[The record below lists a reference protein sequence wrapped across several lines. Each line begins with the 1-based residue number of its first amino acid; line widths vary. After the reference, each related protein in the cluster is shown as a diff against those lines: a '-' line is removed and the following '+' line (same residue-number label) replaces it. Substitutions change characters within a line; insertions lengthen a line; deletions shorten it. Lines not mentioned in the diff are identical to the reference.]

1 MDVSD
6 LKGLFAETSKRMG
19 TATEHVRHELSGV
32 RTGRASVTI
41 LDSVHVDAYGARMP
55 LNQLAGLS
63 VPEPSLI
70 VAQPFDPSTLAAI
83 EKAAE
88 SAAGQYPQDA
98 VATMSRIA
106 EEVETDTVYR
116 SIINAQRGEL
126 TNATSADAIAVA
138 ARDVAQ
144 TLHSKAICA
153 WTSSGSTA
161 WRIARER
168 PLSPILAL
176 TPKLDTA
183 RRLALVW
190 GVHAL
195 ETRDASDIEDMVSRA
210 CEYSRSEGFGED
222 GDRIIIVAGMPFGTP
237 GATNMIRI
245 AHMGEE

>member
-1 MDVSD
+1 MVARGDLGVEVPLERVPGLQKRINRSARRLGKPVVIATQMLESMILSPLPTRAEVSD
-6 LKGLFAETSKRMG
+6 VA
-19 TATEHVRHELSGV
+19 TAVFEGADAVMLS
-32 RTGRASVTI
+32 
-41 LDSVHVDAYGARMP
+41 
-55 LNQLAGLS
+55 
-63 VPEPSLI
+63 
-70 VAQPFDPSTLAAI
+70 
-83 EKAAE
+83 AE

-106 EEVETDTVYR
+106 EEVETDAVYR

-126 TNATSADAIAVA
+126 PNPTSADAIAVA

-161 WRIARER
+161 LRIARER
-168 PLSPILAL
+168 PQSPILAL
-176 TPKLDTA
+176 TPKRDTA

-195 ETRDASDIEDMVSRA
+195 ETRDAVDIEDMVGRA
-210 CEYSRSEGFGED
+210 CEHSKSEGFGED
-222 GDRIIIVAGMPFGTP
+222 GDRIIIVAGMPFGSP

-245 AHMGEE
+245 AHVGEESRTAG